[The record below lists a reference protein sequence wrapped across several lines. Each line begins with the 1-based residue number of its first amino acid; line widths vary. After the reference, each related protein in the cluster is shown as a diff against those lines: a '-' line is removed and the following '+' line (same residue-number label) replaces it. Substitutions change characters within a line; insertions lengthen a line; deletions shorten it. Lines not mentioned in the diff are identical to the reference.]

1 MLLGPGLQLQ
11 DLLGKLW
18 GHTLR
23 VLLSLIHA
31 VCDIMAWARCS
42 IAQGSIRMSV
52 PVNHFVG
59 HRLPDHGFTLSRPR
73 RLGAKGA
80 RGDAA
85 GEPPRT
91 HRLAE
96 GTLCSL
102 CPRDEP
108 PMHEGG
114 TREGEDHERALRA
127 LRADGLTSAYSRTPP
142 APHPPLGARSCVFS
156 APPST
161 PVLAN

>member
-11 DLLGKLW
+11 DLSGKLW

-31 VCDIMAWARCS
+31 VCDIMARARCS

-73 RLGAKGA
+73 RLA
-80 RGDAA
+80 RALA
-85 GEPPRT
+85 ETGERRRPPGRARPRT
-91 HRLAE
+91 PRR
-96 GTLCSL
+96 GMSL
-102 CPRDEP
+102 
-108 PMHEGG
+108 
-114 TREGEDHERALRA
+114 
-127 LRADGLTSAYSRTPP
+127 
-142 APHPPLGARSCVFS
+142 
-156 APPST
+156 
-161 PVLAN
+161 

>member
-73 RLGAKGA
+73 RLA
-80 RGDAA
+80 RC
-85 GEPPRT
+85 
-91 HRLAE
+91 E
-96 GTLCSL
+96 G
-102 CPRDEP
+102 
-108 PMHEGG
+108 
-114 TREGEDHERALRA
+114 RARIRRRRGRA
-127 LRADGLTSAYSRTPP
+127 P
-142 APHPPLGARSCVFS
+142 AHAPLGRGNPLFPL
-156 APPST
+156 PPG
-161 PVLAN
+161 